1 MKERCQNIQ
10 KYYSKLTCNV
20 DILRQNIIEN
30 LCFLNRNHALS
41 ISIISSSSE
50 SVFHLFLWIL
60 RPPLDLT
67 KALGYSTRST
77 HLTHATV
84 IAFSYISP
92 SALLMI
98 LYWCVASFVAS
109 RTTSTGWGLTP
120 HPSAQGDPW
129 WMQFFW
135 PLLSFSFPQVRAW
148 RSPACW
154 SPNWRTSFWPCE
166 NVGHHQIPDRNRGFC
181 WDRPCHSPCC

>member
-1 MKERCQNIQ
+1 M
-10 KYYSKLTCNV
+10 
-20 DILRQNIIEN
+20 
-30 LCFLNRNHALS
+30 CFLNRNHALS
-41 ISIISSSSE
+41 ISMISSSSE

-60 RPPLDLT
+60 RPPLDLA

-109 RTTSTGWGLTP
+109 RSTSTGWGLTP

-166 NVGHHQIPDRNRGFC
+166 SVGHLQIPDRNRGFC